1 MNTPPSDYQSADAD
15 GDLIWGAENIGR
27 EINRS
32 QRQVYHLA
40 ARKLIPVEYV
50 GAQLVARRS
59 KLRKIGNGDY
69 LKCGLQ
75 ITRGRPRQ

>member
-1 MNTPPSDYQSADAD
+1 MKNEESADAVS
-15 GDLIWGAENIGR
+15 DLVWGAENIGR

-40 ARKLIPVEYV
+40 ARKLIPVEYI

-59 KLRKIGNGDY
+59 KLRKIGEG
-69 LKCGLQ
+69 
-75 ITRGRPRQ
+75 IA